1 MELWIAR
8 DKNGYL
14 YGYDEIPQKKE
25 NYGFFIATNVFNN
38 KQYALDSR
46 LFPEVTWENS
56 PRKVKIELI

>member
-1 MELWIAR
+1 MLELWIAR

-25 NYGFFIATNVFNN
+25 KYGFFVTANISS
-38 KQYALDSR
+38 KQYNLDSR
-46 LFPEVTWENS
+46 LFSEVTWDNS